1 MTTSVSPSEINRAM
15 AAIRITPES
24 VIREAN
30 DVPRKIWHGI
40 SALANFSEEE
50 LAIATTPK
58 EEIYRDDMMRLYQ
71 YLPTVEH
78 DLGITVLIVYAL
90 VGRYQMIDLEQD
102 RSFVRKLLD
111 AGLTVY
117 MVDWGL
123 PTRAQRWTSIDDY
136 VSGYLDDAVDVIRT
150 REGID
155 SINLLGICQGGV
167 FSTCYAALFPDKLR
181 TLTLAVTPLD
191 FHGDAHCPQ
200 PGTAY
205 MNLWARGLTGEDID
219 RYVAAHGNVAG
230 DSVGLSFLMMD
241 PLANAGKYTVDLLS
255 ILDDD
260 RKLLNFLHMERWI
273 ADRPSTPGEVARQWL
288 KDLYQGNKLIK
299 NELVLGGRTVDLH
312 NIAMPV
318 LNVYAEGDVVV
329 PNSTTRGVG
338 PRLGTSDYTELGVP
352 GGHIGTFVGGK
363 AQRVLGPGIVDWL
376 KARNGAQQ

>member
-1 MTTSVSPSEINRAM
+1 MTTSVSLSEINRAM

-40 SALANFSEEE
+40 GALANFSEEE

-58 EEIYRDDMMRLYQ
+58 QEIYRDDMMRLYR

-78 DLGITVLIVYAL
+78 DLGIPVLIVYAL

-136 VSGYLDDAVDVIRT
+136 VSGYLDDCVDVVRT
-150 REGID
+150 HEGVD
-155 SINLLGICQGGV
+155 TINLLGICQGGV
-167 FSTCYAALFPDKLR
+167 FSTCYAALFSDKLR

-219 RYVAAHGNVAG
+219 RYIAAHGNVAG

-241 PLANAGKYTVDLLS
+241 PVANVGKYTVDLLS

-260 RKLLNFLHMERWI
+260 RKLLNFLHMERWL
-273 ADRPSTPGEVARQWL
+273 ADRPSTPGEVARQWV
-288 KDLYQGNKLIK
+288 KDLYQDNKLVK
-299 NELVLGGRTVDLH
+299 NELVLGGRTVDLR
-312 NIAMPV
+312 NITMPV

-363 AQRVLGPGIVDWL
+363 AQRVLGPGIIDWL

>member
-1 MTTSVSPSEINRAM
+1 MTTTVSPSEIRHAM
-15 AAIRITPES
+15 AAIRITPGS
-24 VIREAN
+24 VVREAS
-30 DVPRKIWHGI
+30 DVPRTMWHGF
-40 SALANFSEEE
+40 SALANFSEDE

-58 EEIYRDDMMRLYQ
+58 QEIYRDDMVRLYR
-71 YLPTVEH
+71 YLPTVED
-78 DLGITVLIVYAL
+78 DLGIPVLVVYAL

-123 PTRAQRWTSIDDY
+123 PTRAQRWTNIDDY
-136 VSGYLDDAVDVIRT
+136 VSGYLDDCVDVIRE
-150 REGID
+150 REGVD
-155 SINLLGICQGGV
+155 KINLLGICQGGV
-167 FSTCYAALFPDKLR
+167 FSTCYAALFPDKLA

-191 FHGDAHCPQ
+191 FHGDAGCPQ

-219 RYVAAHGNVAG
+219 RYVAAHGTVAG
-230 DSVGLSFLMMD
+230 DSVGLGFLMMD
-241 PLANAGKYTVDLLS
+241 PVANAGKYTVDLLS
-255 ILDDD
+255 ILGDD
-260 RKLLNFLHMERWI
+260 RRLLNFLRMERWM

-288 KDLYQGNKLIK
+288 KDLYQDNKLVK
-299 NELVLGGRTVDLH
+299 NELVLGGRSVDLR
-312 NIAMPV
+312 NITMPV

-376 KARNGAQQ
+376 KARNGSRQ